1 MTPGLATVK
10 RRLSDIRPE
19 RALRSA
25 AVVSVQLIIDLVESG
40 KGRRRAERTAEL
52 PGVPA
57 AGDHVWVVKMLALKV
72 AGVSWEPLTSSV
84 MVFLT
89 RADANPDSVID
100 HDGELE
106 LTQQW
111 IDALGEAGWTIE
123 DF

>member
-1 MTPGLATVK
+1 
-10 RRLSDIRPE
+10 
-19 RALRSA
+19 
-25 AVVSVQLIIDLVESG
+25 
-40 KGRRRAERTAEL
+40 
-52 PGVPA
+52 
-57 AGDHVWVVKMLALKV
+57 MLALKV
-72 AGVSWEPLTSSV
+72 AGVSWGPLTSSV

-106 LTQQW
+106 LEQHW